1 MRLKAVNINKSYV
14 KEKHRL
20 NIIENF
26 SCEIGS
32 GEFWLFKGASGCG
45 KTTLLSILGLI
56 DKPDSGEL
64 LLGDI
69 SVLSKKRKEIEAMRR
84 TLVGFVFQ
92 EANLLER
99 LTIRENLLLTM
110 EGSDVSKADAAAQAD
125 RILQSVGLG
134 HRAGHFPFELSGG
147 EKQRVSFARAILK
160 KPELLICDEPTASLD
175 RANADK
181 IREMLIDMK
190 RKGCSVLVSSH
201 TADFDDIADTVI
213 QVGKE

>member
-1 MRLKAVNINKSYV
+1 MKLKAVNINKSYV

-32 GEFWLFKGASGCG
+32 GELWLFKGASGCG

-64 LLGDI
+64 LLGDVP
-69 SVLSKKRKEIEAMRR
+69 VLFRKRREIEAMRR
-84 TLVGFVFQ
+84 TLIGFVFQ

-99 LTIRENLLLTM
+99 LTIRENLLLTL
-110 EGSDVSKADAAAQAD
+110 EGSSYNKTEAAGQAEK
-125 RILQSVGLG
+125 ILQTVGLG
-134 HRAGHFPFELSGG
+134 DRAGHYPFELSGG
-147 EKQRVSFARAILK
+147 EKQRVSFARAVMK
-160 KPELLICDEPTASLD
+160 QPELLICDEPTASLD
-175 RANADK
+175 RTNADK
-181 IREMLIDMK
+181 IREMLLDMK